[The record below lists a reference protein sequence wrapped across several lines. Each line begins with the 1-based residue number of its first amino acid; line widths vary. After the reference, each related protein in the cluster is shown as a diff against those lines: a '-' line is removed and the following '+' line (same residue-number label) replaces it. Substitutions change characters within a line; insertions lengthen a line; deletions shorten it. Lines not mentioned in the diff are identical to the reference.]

1 MWLST
6 QLITDGHLRSISRR
20 VGRHGTWLAV
30 LACLALGGCH
40 QVTLVVKEIP
50 ANTPPG
56 APLFVS
62 GNFNYWDPGDQRYM
76 LKLNPDSTYS
86 ARLPRGDGTVFFRF
100 TRGDWHTVESD
111 DCGNGVVDRKVTY
124 GMEDTVV
131 ASFASWGDLGPV
143 HCNQV
148 TLIIDQVPANT
159 PTDRPLYLVGNFNN
173 WNAGDPQYRM
183 TRLPDGT
190 HSITL
195 SQQSGLL
202 EYKITRGNWETE
214 EVDTYG
220 NVIQNRRFAFGK
232 QDTLRVGVSGWKDF
246 RPTAPVGV
254 TMLVEVPPSTPP
266 GDKIY
271 LAANF
276 NDWFPKDPALV
287 LRKLS
292 DGRYTLN
299 LPRKAD
305 YIEFKF
311 TRGDWSAVEADAQ
324 GNDIENRS
332 FTYGRKDTLFLKV
345 KSWRDIASMRSF
357 E

>member
-1 MWLST
+1 MWL
-6 QLITDGHLRSISRR
+6 LFKRIPAGHLQAIR
-20 VGRHGTWLAV
+20 GRLPRFRAFLTVFGALT
-30 LACLALGGCH
+30 LGGCH

-86 ARLPRGDGTVFFRF
+86 ARLPRGDGTVFYRF

-111 DCGNGVVDRKVTY
+111 DCGNATANRKVAY
-124 GMEDTVV
+124 GTEDTVV
-131 ASFASWGDLGPV
+131 TSIASWGDLGPV
-143 HCNQV
+143 HCGQV
-148 TLIIDQVPANT
+148 TLILDQVPANT
-159 PTDRPLYLVGNFNN
+159 PTNHPLYLVGNFNN
-173 WNAGDPQYRM
+173 WNAGDPQFRM
-183 TRLPDGT
+183 TRHPNGT

-202 EYKITRGNWETE
+202 EFKITRGNWETE

-220 NVIQNRRFAFGK
+220 NVIQNRKFEFGR
-232 QDTLRVGVSGWKDF
+232 QDTLRLGVSGWKDF
-246 RPTAPVGV
+246 RPSAPVGV

-266 GDKIY
+266 GDKVY

-276 NDWFPKDPALV
+276 NDWFPHDPRLV
-287 LRKLS
+287 LRRLP

-345 KSWRDIASMRSF
+345 ISWRDIASMKSL